1 LLKLHFQARAF
12 LRPPMLMSL
21 LRVPLALLFPF
32 VVHRPFWGLWVL
44 AMAALSDVLDGYLA
58 RHLGQ
63 STPEGA
69 VIDGLVDKFFALVI
83 ALSLWSAGLLAF
95 WQLFLL
101 GLRDWLRFYVIAR
114 AYAKDVVAPPDAL
127 KANQLGKWTTILQFL
142 AFSVALM
149 EWPGLS
155 ALSIAAALLG
165 TLAAWSYLRRFSP
178 HAAPPADETK
188 PQP

>member
-1 LLKLHFQARAF
+1 
-12 LRPPMLMSL
+12 MLMSL
-21 LRVPLALLFPF
+21 LRVPLALAFPF
-32 VVHRPFWGLWVL
+32 VVHRPFWGLWIL
-44 AMAALSDVLDGYLA
+44 AVAALSDMLDGYLA

-83 ALSLWSAGLLAF
+83 ALSLFGAGLLAF

-114 AYAKDVVAPPDAL
+114 AYAKDVVAPPEAL
-127 KANQLGKWTTILQFL
+127 NANRLGKWTTILQFV
-142 AFSVALM
+142 AFSVALV

-155 ALSIAAALLG
+155 VISIAAAILG

-178 HAAPPADETK
+178 NAERTDQATDPR
-188 PQP
+188 